1 MENSNIFNDNSCH
14 VASEK
19 IIIKA
24 LISLTILMIAG
35 VVAYNAFFKKEIQGV
50 DFSSLENK
58 KISTQNRKESKTGY
72 TINLN
77 TASKKEIMENIS
89 GIGEKT
95 AAKIINYRKTNGG
108 FKSKEEIMNIKGIS
122 IGKFKKIKNK
132 ITV

>member
-1 MENSNIFNDNSCH
+1 MENSNIFDDNSGH
-14 VASEK
+14 VAREK

-50 DFSSLENK
+50 DFSLGNK
-58 KISTQNRKESKTGY
+58 KISTQNQKKHKNSH

-77 TASKKEIMENIS
+77 TASKKEITENIS

>member
-1 MENSNIFNDNSCH
+1 MENSNIFDDNSGH

-50 DFSSLENK
+50 DFSLENK
-58 KISTQNRKESKTGY
+58 KISTQSRKESKTKR

-77 TASKKEIMENIS
+77 TASKKEIMQNIS

-95 AAKIINYRKTNGG
+95 AAKIISYRKTNGG

>member
-1 MENSNIFNDNSCH
+1 MENSNIFDDNSGH

-50 DFSSLENK
+50 DFSLENK
-58 KISTQNRKESKTGY
+58 KISTQSRKESKTGC

>member
-1 MENSNIFNDNSCH
+1 MENSNIFDDNSGH

-50 DFSSLENK
+50 DFSLENK
-58 KISTQNRKESKTGY
+58 KISTQNQKKSKTKR
-72 TINLN
+72 TVNLN
-77 TASKKEIMENIS
+77 TASKKEIMENIN

-95 AAKIINYRKTNGG
+95 AAKIISYRKTNGG

>member
-1 MENSNIFNDNSCH
+1 MENSNIFDDNSGYI
-14 VASEK
+14 AREK
-19 IIIKA
+19 IIIKT
-24 LISLTILMIAG
+24 LISLAVLMIAG

-50 DFSSLENK
+50 DFSLENK
-58 KISTQNRKESKTGY
+58 KISTQNQKKSKTKR

-77 TASKKEIMENIS
+77 TASKKEIMENIN

-95 AAKIINYRKTNGG
+95 ATKIISYRKTNGG
-108 FKSKEEIMNIKGIS
+108 FKSKEEIMKIKGIS

>member
-1 MENSNIFNDNSCH
+1 MENSNIFDDNFGH
-14 VASEK
+14 IASEK

-24 LISLTILMIAG
+24 LISLAILMIAG

-50 DFSSLENK
+50 DFSLENK

-77 TASKKEIMENIS
+77 TASKKEIMQNIS

-95 AAKIINYRKTNGG
+95 AAKIISYRKTNGG

>member
-1 MENSNIFNDNSCH
+1 MENSNIFDDNSGH

-50 DFSSLENK
+50 DFSAENK
-58 KISTQNRKESKTGY
+58 KTSTQSEKKHKNNR

-77 TASKKEIMENIS
+77 TASKKEIMENIN

-95 AAKIINYRKTNGG
+95 AAKIISYRKTNGG